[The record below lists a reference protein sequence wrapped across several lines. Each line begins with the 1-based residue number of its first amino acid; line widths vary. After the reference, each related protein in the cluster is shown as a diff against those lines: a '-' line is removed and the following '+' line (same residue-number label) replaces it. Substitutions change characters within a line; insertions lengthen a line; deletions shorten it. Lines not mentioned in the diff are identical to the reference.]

1 MPPSPNLQRRRA
13 LADAAVEV
21 LGTSG
26 IHGLSHRAVDVRAGL
41 PPGTTSNYFRNRD
54 ALLEAAAR
62 RAMELHQADMVA
74 AREPGGAAADR
85 ERLIE
90 LIAVSL
96 HRAATEHR
104 VRYLAIYELTMESTR
119 RPALRGV
126 LAGIA
131 GGALDFTVEHHRDL
145 DLSTTREQVGMLITL
160 YGGTLFTLVTA
171 PERALTLEDV
181 RPLAR
186 AVVIGG
192 TAAAEA

>member
-26 IHGLSHRAVDVRAGL
+26 IHGLSHRAVDVQAGL

-74 AREPGGAAADR
+74 TQGPEGAVADQ
-85 ERLIE
+85 ERMVE
-90 LIAVSL
+90 LIAASL
-96 HRAATEHR
+96 YRAATEHR

-119 RPALRGV
+119 RPALRRA

-131 GGALDFTVEHHRDL
+131 GGAHDFTVEHHRDL
-145 DLSTTREQVGMLITL
+145 DLATTREQVGMLITL
-160 YGGTLFTLVTA
+160 YGGALFTLVTA
-171 PERALTLEDV
+171 PERELTPESV
-181 RPLAR
+181 RPIAR
-186 AVVIGG
+186 AVVVGG
-192 TAAAEA
+192 TAGARA